1 MKRIS
6 QETAKGWKDGI
17 KRNRHEF
24 KNDGLMEAVEADDP
38 CQTANTWK
46 RRMLLRSYT
55 LEQTAGEWK
64 GKK

>member
-1 MKRIS
+1 
-6 QETAKGWKDGI
+6 
-17 KRNRHEF
+17 
-24 KNDGLMEAVEADDP
+24 MEAVEADDP